1 MTKYVVR
8 LYGDTHIGRLECD
21 CPSPEEAV
29 SLALRHDTEG
39 IDWQPTEQNDLYAA
53 EVFDAPDAD
62 SIHEWT
68 TGAERMRRASYY
80 LTPFLKETVELLP
93 EGEPKRRLMAFFDY
107 IKGQGTFSDILP
119 LPPLPTGEL
128 A

>member
-21 CPSPEEAV
+21 APSPEEAV
-29 SLALRHDTEG
+29 SLALRHDTKG

-68 TGAERMRRASYY
+68 TEAERMRRASYY
-80 LTPFLKETVELLP
+80 LMPFLADTVDLLP
-93 EGEPKRRLMAFFDY
+93 EGEPKLRLTAFLAY
-107 IKGQGTFSDILP
+107 VKGQGTFSDILP
-119 LPPLPTGEL
+119 SPSTHKEN
-128 A
+128 

>member
-29 SLALRHDTEG
+29 SLALRHDTKG
-39 IDWQPTEQNDLYAA
+39 IDWEPTEQNELYAA

-68 TGAERMRRASYY
+68 TEDERLRRAGYY
-80 LTPFLKETVELLP
+80 LMPFLAETVGLLP
-93 EGEPKRRLMAFFDY
+93 EGEPKRRLTAFLTY
-107 IKGQGTFSDILP
+107 IKGQGTFLDILP
-119 LPPLPTGEL
+119 DPSIYKEN
-128 A
+128 